1 MLDSIAVIGSLDAD
15 RAYDPPLRDPQTGV
29 RACREL
35 GARLAAEGFGLT
47 VYSSSPRFVEAAVV
61 EGYAESGAARPQS
74 IRLLAPMNAK
84 HKQFAAMTDRPQ
96 LFQVINDPSTDW
108 EVSFYRSLASVA
120 GVLLIGGG
128 RSTYIAGLIALS
140 LRTPIVTLAN
150 FGGAAQPVWDSLDR
164 IRNDATDEE
173 LQVMAGG
180 WSDTSAATIVR
191 SFKDQARRGAE
202 RAQSIRESSERATVS
217 LVVAAILFV
226 LGVALIP
233 FLFAIAPK
241 PWRNVAVLI
250 AASLLVAPMGAIIR
264 NVMGRGQHWLR
275 TAVLGMV
282 AGAVA
287 CLLFIVAQVATSPD
301 ALQGAGA
308 RTLLLFVVPISF
320 VAGLTFDAVYN
331 KLIAQDIVDVSAFR
345 NHLEG

>member
-1 MLDSIAVIGSLDAD
+1 
-15 RAYDPPLRDPQTGV
+15 
-29 RACREL
+29 
-35 GARLAAEGFGLT
+35 
-47 VYSSSPRFVEAAVV
+47 
-61 EGYAESGAARPQS
+61 
-74 IRLLAPMNAK
+74 
-84 HKQFAAMTDRPQ
+84 MTDRPQ
-96 LFQVINDPSTDW
+96 LFQVVNDPSPDW

-150 FGGAAQPVWDSLDR
+150 FGGDAQRVWDSLHR
-164 IRNDATDEE
+164 AKNDVTPEE
-173 LQVMAGG
+173 LQVMADS
-180 WSDTSAATIVR
+180 WSDTSAATIVQIL
-191 SFKDQARRGAE
+191 KDQARRGAE
-202 RAQSIRESSERATVS
+202 REQAIRKSSERTTVS
-217 LVVAAILFV
+217 LVVSAILFV

-233 FLFAIAPK
+233 FLFAIEPSAS
-241 PWRNVAVLI
+241 WNVAVLI
-250 AASLLVAPMGAIIR
+250 AASLLVAPVGSVIR
-264 NVMGRGQHWLR
+264 NVFGRGRHWLR

-331 KLIAQDIVDVSAFR
+331 KLISQDVVDVSAFR
-345 NHLEG
+345 NHLKA